1 MKVCRANTSG
11 NLLLCECPPAY
22 TGYPRWIAGWPA
34 LKPALQLYCSAHITV
49 PINIRPFLRCVY
61 LPYRPFPTSTW
72 KSHTHTHTH
81 THAHTHTRARTHA
94 RTHALTHTYEASSNR
109 IPHMT
114 LTIYLSFSAIIV
126 FALHIF
132 HGSHISRYTTINQKK
147 PRLHPAIPKTG
158 STGTHL
164 PTPKNFRSV

>member
-1 MKVCRANTSG
+1 MRVSSCLYRLSQVNCRLARTQTG
-11 NLLLCECPPAY
+11 TATLLFCAYYCPHKHSAVSAV
-22 TGYPRWIAGWPA
+22 RLSA
-34 LKPALQLYCSAHITV
+34 LPTV
-49 PINIRPFLRCVY
+49 PHIYMKI
-61 LPYRPFPTSTW
+61 
-72 KSHTHTHTH
+72 SHTHTHTH
-81 THAHTHTRARTHA
+81 TRTHA

-158 STGTHL
+158 STGIHL